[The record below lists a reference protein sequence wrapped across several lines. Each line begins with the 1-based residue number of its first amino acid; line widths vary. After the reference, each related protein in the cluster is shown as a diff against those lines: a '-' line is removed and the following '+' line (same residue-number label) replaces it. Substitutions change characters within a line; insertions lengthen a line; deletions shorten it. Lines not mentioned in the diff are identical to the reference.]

1 MKEFLDYDQKYPD
14 LVVRL
19 IQFFK
24 NNSKG
29 EKKVWQFC
37 ESYKVPEGEDIIQPL
52 VIGRICDRLWE
63 RSFLYCI
70 NRGLG
75 IRTNDSFASLGIDQ
89 DIYEK
94 CPDVINHRF
103 NSLVYGFEYIY
114 THYKERT
121 IPVVVKTDKG
131 DSMGT
136 CFRIYNGIVT
146 ARHCLLD
153 GMPVGIRGYNKEQL
167 QSYNVYMSENSDF
180 DLAFIETNEP
190 YIFNDGTPHV
200 LDDVLVMGYPKVACF
215 LDFCTAE
222 KANISAM
229 AGLRLTPTIGSIA
242 AEGEMY
248 MVKDLPKL
256 LLVTAKIRGGNS
268 GGPIINEEGYVV
280 GIATGVPDGQG
291 YSDDHVGYGM
301 AYPIQ
306 ALDEMLKE
314 QNKVHIEF
322 MNFPYDD

>member
-14 LVVRL
+14 LVVK
-19 IQFFK
+19 IMQFFK

-52 VIGRICDRLWE
+52 VIGKICDRLWE

-75 IRTNDSFASLGIDQ
+75 LRMNDSFSSLGVDQ
-89 DIYEK
+89 EVYEK
-94 CPDVINHRF
+94 YPDVINHRF

-136 CFRIYNGIVT
+136 CFRMYNGLAT

-153 GMPVGIRGYNKEQL
+153 GKPVGIRGYNKEQL
-167 QSYNVYMSENSDF
+167 GS
-180 DLAFIETNEP
+180 
-190 YIFNDGTPHV
+190 
-200 LDDVLVMGYPKVACF
+200 VA
-215 LDFCTAE
+215 
-222 KANISAM
+222 I
-229 AGLRLTPTIGSIA
+229 
-242 AEGEMY
+242 
-248 MVKDLPKL
+248 V
-256 LLVTAKIRGGNS
+256 RG
-268 GGPIINEEGYVV
+268 
-280 GIATGVPDGQG
+280 
-291 YSDDHVGYGM
+291 
-301 AYPIQ
+301 
-306 ALDEMLKE
+306 
-314 QNKVHIEF
+314 
-322 MNFPYDD
+322 